1 MDEIYPATIDLETVL
16 LFLKT
21 PITRA
26 ITSKTE
32 NLGRGSYVRTFY
44 LTNTAANIKLV
55 LTQDLYEGRTQRKI
69 EIYHEI
75 DPSIRRQF
83 NPRIKNPE
91 PSLAFETTD
100 EKEIKKI
107 LNVLF
112 DRFYDGRVEDY
123 VRKY

>member
-1 MDEIYPATIDLETVL
+1 MDEIYPTTVDLNTILS
-16 LFLKT
+16 FLKT

-55 LTQDLYEGRTQRKI
+55 LTQDLYDGRTHRKI

-91 PSLAFETTD
+91 PSLAFETND

>member
-32 NLGRGSYVRTFY
+32 NLGRGAYERTFY

-107 LNVLF
+107 LNALF

>member
-1 MDEIYPATIDLETVL
+1 MDENYPATIDLETVL

-32 NLGRGSYVRTFY
+32 NLGRGSYERTFY

>member
-32 NLGRGSYVRTFY
+32 NLGRGSYERTFY

>member
-1 MDEIYPATIDLETVL
+1 MDENYPTTVYLNTILS
-16 LFLKT
+16 FLKT

-55 LTQDLYEGRTQRKI
+55 LTQDLYDGRTHRKI

-91 PSLAFETTD
+91 PTLAFETTD

>member
-1 MDEIYPATIDLETVL
+1 MDEIYPTTVDLNTILS
-16 LFLKT
+16 FLKT

-32 NLGRGSYVRTFY
+32 NLGRGSYERTFY

-55 LTQDLYEGRTQRKI
+55 LTQDLYDGRTHRKI

-91 PSLAFETTD
+91 PTLAFETTD

>member
-1 MDEIYPATIDLETVL
+1 MDEIYPTTIDLETVL

-21 PITRA
+21 PVTRA
-26 ITSKTE
+26 ITSKCE
-32 NLGRGSYVRTFY
+32 NNGRGSYVRTFY

-55 LTQDLYEGRTQRKI
+55 LSQKITEDGAKRKI

-75 DPSIRRQF
+75 DPTIRRQF

-91 PSLAFETTD
+91 PSLAFETTN
-100 EKEIKKI
+100 EKEIKRI

-112 DRFYDGRVEDY
+112 DRFYDGRVENY

>member
-1 MDEIYPATIDLETVL
+1 MDEIYPTTIDLETVL

-26 ITSKTE
+26 ITSETE
-32 NLGRGSYVRTFY
+32 NLGRGSYKRTFY

-55 LTQDLYEGRTQRKI
+55 LIQDLYGGRTHRKI

-75 DPSIRRQF
+75 DPTIRRQF

-123 VRKY
+123 VRRY